1 MFVKLFLLMI
11 ICMKRGRF
19 ICDSFLIENDFNGI
33 YRKSTHFVKVEL
45 LLFVRLIGSNFS
57 YIISNH

>member
-1 MFVKLFLLMI
+1 
-11 ICMKRGRF
+11 MKRGRF
-19 ICDSFLIENDFNGI
+19 ICESFLIENDFNGI